1 MIEQAIEK
9 ASDTKALKIGPDAI
23 AYTGTI
29 FNELFPGKRAIIVA
43 DMNTWAAAG
52 ERVCAA
58 LSEQGISSE
67 PPFIL
72 EDSDLYAEW
81 SYLEKVQARLE
92 NTDAIAVAV
101 GSGVINDLVKLA
113 SHRIG
118 RRYIIVGTA
127 ASMDGYTA
135 FGASITKDG
144 NKDTFECKAPSGVI
158 IEPEICAAAPKE
170 MAASGYADLIAKVPA
185 GADWMLAEAVG
196 ADRIDDF
203 AFSLVQDP
211 LRDSISDPQGIYNG
225 ETDPTGKLAE
235 GLIMSGFA
243 MQAAQSSRPASGLE
257 HQFSHYWDME
267 GLCFNGKHVS
277 HGFKVGIGTLLSTAC
292 YEFLLPLDLE
302 GIDIEACTG
311 RWPDKEAMKKEIET
325 VFAGKP
331 GHLARGMKEGLGK
344 YISSDRLAS
353 ELSTIKEQWPEL
365 REQLRKQIMSFD
377 EVFEN
382 LKMAGAPYTPEMI
395 GLTTKDLKTTFRALP
410 YMRNRYT
417 IIDLIYR
424 CGLMEKAE
432 EALFGK
438 DGRWS
443 VTDE

>member
-23 AYTGTI
+23 AYTGTM

-170 MAASGYADLIAKVPA
+170 MAA
-185 GADWMLAEAVG
+185 
-196 ADRIDDF
+196 
-203 AFSLVQDP
+203 
-211 LRDSISDPQGIYNG
+211 
-225 ETDPTGKLAE
+225 
-235 GLIMSGFA
+235 
-243 MQAAQSSRPASGLE
+243 
-257 HQFSHYWDME
+257 
-267 GLCFNGKHVS
+267 
-277 HGFKVGIGTLLSTAC
+277 
-292 YEFLLPLDLE
+292 
-302 GIDIEACTG
+302 
-311 RWPDKEAMKKEIET
+311 
-325 VFAGKP
+325 
-331 GHLARGMKEGLGK
+331 
-344 YISSDRLAS
+344 
-353 ELSTIKEQWPEL
+353 
-365 REQLRKQIMSFD
+365 
-377 EVFEN
+377 
-382 LKMAGAPYTPEMI
+382 
-395 GLTTKDLKTTFRALP
+395 
-410 YMRNRYT
+410 
-417 IIDLIYR
+417 
-424 CGLMEKAE
+424 
-432 EALFGK
+432 
-438 DGRWS
+438 
-443 VTDE
+443 